1 MIIPIGLIGS
11 GTYYKPDNTG
21 LINIPADFTLPASST
36 FKVPNGKTLKI
47 PNGVTFT
54 L

>member
-11 GTYYKPDNTG
+11 GTYYKPDN
-21 LINIPADFTLPASST
+21 NIIEITADFTLPASST